1 MRKTFTTLLL
11 AGFAFTASA
20 QYQIQN
26 GNFEEWENVGSA
38 TEEPAHWNSFKTASG
53 SLTSFGKKQVEKLS
67 ENAPGSNGS
76 ACVRVFAASTL
87 GVVAQGNLTTGQINM
102 GSTNA
107 TDASGNYNYTNTS
120 DAKRTDIRQ
129 R

>member
-67 ENAPGSNGS
+67 ENAPGSNPIMLPSDINKNS
-76 ACVRVFAASTL
+76 ANIKGKTFVARSGICCV
-87 GVVAQGNLTTGQINM
+87 TTSVI
-102 GSTNA
+102 
-107 TDASGNYNYTNTS
+107 
-120 DAKRTDIRQ
+120 KK
-129 R
+129 